1 MGYISKDIAVIN
13 EPKIVSLSAL
23 PNFVQFASKPAN
35 KTILELN
42 IQVNAVQTT
51 PVNRT
56 VLNITTSAGELHSFR
71 GTTNPVEVGG
81 NVFFIS
87 TETSDTA
94 ENLRQALLSDA
105 WVRANFEIV
114 TPFIWSGG
122 SPVNGS
128 VLNIK
133 SKGAGVD
140 FQISVTAPNNIGN
153 SAYLISWVNSTTVN
167 NDSIS
172 GEANTAEIEIDLYTN
187 PDVFLGEDDRP
198 ITAAKIG
205 SYLTT
210 LSKTYAGSPLWFELN
225 ALFSQYPTYNLPP
238 VSGWADTGTLTA
250 YRFVAKVKGTNS
262 FSFYQSN
269 ALYVLT
275 GYGRATDELDLE
287 DFVYSTGSVK
297 LLSNKPTTPY
307 VKGQR
312 EYLNFIFRDTQ
323 RGIVS
328 PLNFEIGVIY
338 RAYST
343 AGDFLGSLTS
353 QKQSRGLF
361 NMVNTC
367 ALNIDAL
374 LELYPN
380 AGRVKVALSRGVA
393 IVSNDLEYVILPE
406 CLHKLNQFT
415 FLNRLGGWDA
425 FNLDAESISE
435 IKPTS
440 STYNKTLTPSH
451 KKGEGVEMVY
461 ATALSVPYTVE
472 GAPVSDDV
480 AEWLKE
486 MAAARVVL
494 NNEGEYIIV
503 EDFELKPDPK
513 NKNMHV
519 PKIKYRLSENYT
531 ND

>member
-42 IQVNAVQTT
+42 IQVVAIPTT

-71 GTTNPVEVGG
+71 GTINPVEVGG
-81 NVFFIS
+81 NVFYIS

-105 WVRANFEIV
+105 WIRANFEIV
-114 TPFIWSGG
+114 TPFTWSGG

-133 SKGAGVD
+133 SKGAGAD

-153 SAYLISWVNSTTVN
+153 SAYSFTWISPNTFN

-187 PDVFLGEDDRP
+187 PAVFLGEDDRP
-198 ITAAKIG
+198 INAARIG
-205 SYLTT
+205 TYLTT

-238 VSGWADTGTLTA
+238 STGWGNTGTISA
-250 YRFVAKVKGTNS
+250 YRFIAKIKGINS

-275 GYGRATDELDLE
+275 GYGRATDEIDLNDYIYNSDE
-287 DFVYSTGSVK
+287 IK
-297 LLSNKPTTPY
+297 LLTNKPATPY
-307 VKGQR
+307 IRGQK
-312 EYLNFIFRDTQ
+312 EYLNFLFKDTQ
-323 RGIVS
+323 RGLTT
-328 PLNFEIGVIY
+328 PLEFELNVIY
-338 RAYST
+338 RAYTT
-343 AGDFLGSLTS
+343 AGDFLGSIKADGKGRAS
-353 QKQSRGLF
+353 F
-361 NMVNTC
+361 DIVNTC
-367 ALNIDAL
+367 ALKIDAL
-374 LELYPN
+374 LDIYPN
-380 AGRVKVALSRGVA
+380 AGRVKVALSRGSA
-393 IVSNDLEYVILPE
+393 IVSNDLEYIILPE